1 MRFPDPPEGFRAI
14 PWRIPI
20 LLYKI
25 GLGGLFGTRALLLSV
40 KGRKSG
46 KIRQTV
52 LEIIHHLP
60 EEQSYYVASG
70 FGTRSQWFQNLQND
84 LRVIIQ
90 VGSKRINATGHRL
103 NPEEAGTVF
112 VAYAQKHP
120 QAIRW
125 LSKKLDYQITHTPEG
140 YRDFAKELPI
150 IKFTAR
156 EE

>member
-1 MRFPDPPEGFRAI
+1 M
-14 PWRIPI
+14 
-20 LLYKI
+20 
-25 GLGGLFGTRALLLSV
+25 LLSV
-40 KGRKSG
+40 KGRNSG

-60 EEQSYYVASG
+60 EDQTYYVASG

-84 LRVIIQ
+84 PRVIIQ
-90 VGSKRINATGHRL
+90 VGSKRLNATGHRVE
-103 NPEEAGTVF
+103 PEEAGIVF
-112 VAYAQKHP
+112 VAYAQKYP

-125 LSKKLDYQITHTPEG
+125 LTKKLDYQITHTIDG

-150 IKFTAR
+150 IKFSTQ

>member
-1 MRFPDPPEGFRAI
+1 MRFPDPPKGLRAI
-14 PWRIPI
+14 PWRFPI

-25 GLGGLFGTRALLLSV
+25 GLGWLFGNRALLLSV

-60 EEQSYYVASG
+60 EENSYYVASG
-70 FGTRSQWFQNLQND
+70 FGTRSQWFKNFKND
-84 LRVIIQ
+84 PRVIIQ
-90 VGSKRINATGHRL
+90 VGSKRLNATGHQL
-103 NPEEAGTVF
+103 NPEEAGTVLL
-112 VAYAQKHP
+112 AYAQKYP

-125 LSKKLDYQITHTPEG
+125 LSKKLDYKITHTPEG